1 MLYNF
6 RDELLIV
13 NDFGN
18 SKILECESLAFC
30 RPINSCNKPVLAL
43 VFWKREIT
51 DLHAIPGARAG
62 ESVWGDL
69 SLVVV
74 LGYLLSSFW
83 YNQWVVSVTDHRP
96 WKEPNATNS
105 ATICVFWKI
114 WPKGSLIRR
123 IGRCFLWKIRYSG
136 GSQVALFEVKIKPA
150 LHTSESSPISFHLSF
165 PSRFS
170 L

>member
-51 DLHAIPGARAG
+51 DLHTIPGASAG

-74 LGYLLSSFW
+74 LGYLLSSF
-83 YNQWVVSVTDHRP
+83 
-96 WKEPNATNS
+96 
-105 ATICVFWKI
+105 
-114 WPKGSLIRR
+114 
-123 IGRCFLWKIRYSG
+123 
-136 GSQVALFEVKIKPA
+136 
-150 LHTSESSPISFHLSF
+150 
-165 PSRFS
+165 
-170 L
+170 